1 MAIDKAIDTTQ
12 LNTDLTSIAD
22 AIREKA
28 GLTDSFVFPEGFV
41 KAIAGIEAGG
51 GSDGG
56 IALPSNCVFSSGSYV
71 PTSEGTDVLHKLTI
85 AEKFIG
91 QKYGTHIGVHLFA
104 LYRKDGF
111 TATGGSDNRYLV
123 SYGGLCGDG
132 NGCGAA
138 VYRTGTDLV
147 GTGGADS
154 SSSPNYGIPKTAT
167 SSRKNC
173 YIRNVSNYEPTL
185 TFSTYGVNTLEAGC
199 EYEWFAVLNGSV
211 YEV

>member
-1 MAIDKAIDTTQ
+1 MSVQTQIDRISRAVSAALAALSEKGVEVPAGTKVDG
-12 LNTDLTSIAD
+12 LAALIA
-22 AIREKA
+22 A
-28 GLTDSFVFPEGFV
+28 
-41 KAIAGIEAGG
+41 IEAGG
-51 GSDGG
+51 GSGGG

-71 PTSEGTDVLHKLTI
+71 PASEGTDVLHTLTI

-91 QKYGTHIGVHLFA
+91 QKYGIYIGVHLFA

-123 SYGGLCGDG
+123 SYVGLCGDG

-138 VYRTGTDLV
+138 VYRTGKDLV

-173 YIRNVSNYEPTL
+173 YIRNVSSYEPTL
-185 TFSTYGVNTLEAGC
+185 TFSTYGLNTLEAGC